1 VWSPYIVLDI
11 HVRLTEIEAVD
22 YGNLSRS
29 DYMDYTDVALG
40 LYAYT
45 KTQFSETRSPS
56 VALRQ
61 DKMLRPINTCK

>member
-29 DYMDYTDVALG
+29 DYMDYTDVAL
-40 LYAYT
+40 YAYT